1 MAEEKKKTTKN
12 TPKKTTKK
20 ATASK
25 SATTKKTSTTKK
37 VSTAKKANTKKSN
50 TAKKVAPKKTISKET
65 KKAIPKKT
73 TIKETKKVAPKKT
86 NTKSTKPKKEVVKEI
101 IPTKEELKYSDEDIK
116 IYKILSYIGFLWII
130 GLLVPYKNDKSLK
143 FHVGQ
148 GIILS
153 IFEFVLSIS
162 VSLINNLII
171 DNIFKIQVSFY
182 GIETGVYKTS
192 ALGLTISG
200 LLNLAV
206 AVFTISYVIIGIAN
220 VTKEKDKKLPV
231 IGNLSFYK

>member
-25 SATTKKTSTTKK
+25 SATAKKTSTTKK
-37 VSTAKKANTKKSN
+37 ASTIKKANTKNNSAKKSN
-50 TAKKVAPKKTISKET
+50 TAKKVT
-65 KKAIPKKT
+65 
-73 TIKETKKVAPKKT
+73 PKKT

-116 IYKILSYIGFLWII
+116 IYKILSYVGFLWII

-143 FHVGQ
+143 FHIGQ

-153 IFEFVLSIS
+153 ICEFVLSIS

-206 AVFTISYVIIGIAN
+206 AIFTISYVIIGIAN

>member
-25 SATTKKTSTTKK
+25 SATSKKTSTTKK

-50 TAKKVAPKKTISKET
+50 TAKKVAPKKTASKET
-65 KKAIPKKT
+65 KKVT
-73 TIKETKKVAPKKT
+73 PKKT

-116 IYKILSYIGFLWII
+116 IYKILSYVGFLWII

-153 IFEFVLSIS
+153 ICEFVLSIS

-206 AVFTISYVIIGIAN
+206 AIFTISYVIIGIAN